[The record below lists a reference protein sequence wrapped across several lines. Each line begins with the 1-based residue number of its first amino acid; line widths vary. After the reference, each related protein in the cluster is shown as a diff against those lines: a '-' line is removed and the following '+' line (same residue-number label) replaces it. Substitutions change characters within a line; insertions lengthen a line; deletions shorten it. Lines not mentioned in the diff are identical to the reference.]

1 MTKKELVK
9 LLVDNFKDEVGN
21 LDLSGLDFTNEDL
34 NCVII
39 SEMKVNRHLFQNRQQ
54 VQGSLWQDEQEVSGS
69 IWQSNQT
76 VKGNLYQNR
85 QQVKRELWQ
94 GNQKVEGD
102 LRQDYQEVKE
112 ICIIKNKMTK
122 EQLVKFLVDNFK
134 DEQGFVN
141 LSGLDFRG
149 EDIKGVVISKMKV
162 NGYLFQEKQK
172 VQWDLIQEAQE
183 VNGDLYQGF
192 QEVKGD
198 LYD

>member
-122 EQLVKFLVDNFK
+122 
-134 DEQGFVN
+134 
-141 LSGLDFRG
+141 
-149 EDIKGVVISKMKV
+149 
-162 NGYLFQEKQK
+162 
-172 VQWDLIQEAQE
+172 AQE
-183 VNGDLYQGF
+183 PPFSLAFHPRVLRANQTIQQRPTLFSANLRKNQVCRFLLGIHNFPPLKYHHFG
-192 QEVKGD
+192 
-198 LYD
+198 